1 MCQLTSDAN
10 INLSSE
16 KQLIKGFGGI
26 NLPAWIGDL
35 TPAQRETAF
44 GNDQNQLGFS
54 ILRIYVDPDS
64 NNWYREVATAKRA
77 IEKGAIVFA
86 SPWNPPSKDG

>member
-1 MCQLTSDAN
+1 MMKVKLTKSFHILLAILTILPLVLTPTNVSAASDAN

-26 NLPAWIGDL
+26 NHPAWIGDL

-44 GNDQNQLGFS
+44 GNGPNQLGF
-54 ILRIYVDPDS
+54 P
-64 NNWYREVATAKRA
+64 
-77 IEKGAIVFA
+77 F
-86 SPWNPPSKDG
+86 